1 MPSEESIARAAVRQ
15 SPAGVTAG
23 VVVVG
28 NEILSGKVA
37 DTNSVFLARE
47 LRAVGAEL
55 CRVVVVADE
64 IDEIAEVIRDF
75 VRRFHVVFTSGGV
88 GPTHDDVTIAGVA
101 RGLDRPVVR
110 HPEIEMA
117 LRQLFKDKLNAA
129 GLKMAEVPE
138 GAELIRSGDRSF
150 PVVKVENVYLL
161 PGIPEIL
168 EEKFHAIKARFAGPR
183 YHVKALYSARGESAI
198 AEYLN
203 ATLAKFP
210 ELVLGSY
217 PRFGDPEYRVKV
229 TLESKAQAYVEA
241 AFAHLVDILPEG
253 TVVRTEG

>member
-1 MPSEESIARAAVRQ
+1 MATENPLSRDAAGPRDE
-15 SPAGVTAG
+15 GITAG
-23 VVVVG
+23 VVIVG

-47 LRAVGAEL
+47 LRAIGAEL
-55 CRVVVVADE
+55 CRVVVVADAIE
-64 IDEIAEVIRDF
+64 EIAEVVRDF
-75 VRRFHVVFTSGGV
+75 ARRFHVVFTSGGV

-101 RGLDRPVVR
+101 RALGRPVMR

-138 GAELIRSGDRSF
+138 GAELIRGGDLSF

-161 PGIPEIL
+161 PGIPSIL

-183 YHVKALYSARGESAI
+183 YHLKALYSARGESAI
-198 AEYLN
+198 AEYLD

-210 ELVLGSY
+210 ELLLGSY
-217 PRFGDPEYRVKV
+217 PRLGDPEYRVKV
-229 TLESKAQAYVEA
+229 TLESKTRAYVEA